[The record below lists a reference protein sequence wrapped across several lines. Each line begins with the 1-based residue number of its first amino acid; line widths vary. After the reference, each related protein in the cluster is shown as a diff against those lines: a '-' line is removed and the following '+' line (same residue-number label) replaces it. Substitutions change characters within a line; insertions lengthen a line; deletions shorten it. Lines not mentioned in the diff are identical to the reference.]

1 MSNWKQTWI
10 PKTDEQLNKEIEKA
24 KDISNIKEPRPLS
37 LVKFADN
44 SAFRKAVTDGV
55 YVGESMN
62 NFTRLLYLGGVPNQL
77 GHGVYINLENN
88 TTHVIDIEE
97 LVEMEEEEV

>member
-1 MSNWKQTWI
+1 MSNWKQNWI
-10 PKTDEQLNKEIEKA
+10 PKTDEQLNREIEKA
-24 KDISNIKEPRPLS
+24 KDINSVKAPRPLS

-44 SAFRKAVTDGV
+44 SAFRKAVTDGI

-62 NFTRLLYLGGVPNQL
+62 NFSRLLYLGPVSNQS

>member
-44 SAFRKAVTDGV
+44 SAFRKAVNDGV
-55 YVGESMN
+55 YGGDMDEFS
-62 NFTRLLYLGGVPNQL
+62 RLLYLGAVPNQP
-77 GHGVYINLENN
+77 GHGVYINLKSD
-88 TTHVIDIEE
+88 TTYVIDIEE
-97 LVEMEEEEV
+97 LVEIEEEEV